1 MEIASVARHLPRLA
15 SKNGPPLHLTFFVTA
30 RCNALCNHCFYWES
44 LNQNQKEL
52 TLDEV
57 DKIAASLD
65 RVLWVAFTGGE
76 PFLRKDLP
84 EFAKILHDRLRPVT
98 LSINTNGIK
107 TDSIV
112 AAAEKLAA
120 NCPRTFVGILCSLD
134 GLAATHDRIR
144 GVPKNFEKTV
154 RTFRELKK
162 LKAKLPNLGVG
173 ISTTFCAWN
182 QDEMDEMYELVVNE
196 LVPDNWDLSFV
207 RGKPMEPAIGVA
219 DIGKYRRIKNKLE
232 HAFAAGKLHYY
243 DGMPLSKFVHAK
255 ERLSTR
261 TVLKTLETGQFQ
273 VPCYAGGA
281 IRRDFGGRRRLRLRD
296 AGQED
301 REPARARL
309 RPGQALKKRTRGGA
323 PEFYSGHQML
333 LHPRVQHVGQ
343 SVVQPSRIPKDRR
356 ANAGGNGDAL
366 SAQCVRLDE
375 CSRGDARRAD
385 LPSNSRPSRRQN
397 LKPLAGF
404 AKGSSD

>member
-1 MEIASVARHLPRLA
+1 MKLVEVAKHLPRLVRK
-15 SKNGPPLHLTFFVTA
+15 SGLPLHLTFFVTA
-30 RCNALCNHCFYWES
+30 RCNALCKHCFYWEN
-44 LNQNQKEL
+44 LNQKQKEL

-65 RVLWVAFTGGE
+65 RALWVAFTGGE

-107 TDSIV
+107 TDQIV
-112 AAAEKLAA
+112 AAAERLVA

-134 GLAATHDRIR
+134 GLAPTHDRIR

-173 ISTTFCAWN
+173 ITTTFCAWN
-182 QDEMDEMYELVVNE
+182 QDEMDETYEFVVND

-219 DIGKYRRIKNKLE
+219 DVGKYRRIKDRVE
-232 HAFAAGKLHYY
+232 HAFATGKIRYY
-243 DGMPLSKFVHAK
+243 EGMPLSRFVHAK

-261 TVLKTLETGQFQ
+261 TVLKTIETGRFQ
-273 VPCYAGGA
+273 VPCYAG
-281 IRRDFGGRRRLRLRD
+281 
-296 AGQED
+296 
-301 REPARARL
+301 
-309 RPGQALKKRTRGGA
+309 
-323 PEFYSGHQML
+323 
-333 LHPRVQHVGQ
+333 
-343 SVVQPSRIPKDRR
+343 
-356 ANAGGNGDAL
+356 AL
-366 SAQCVRLDE
+366 SAVISEEGNVYACEMLDKKIGNLREHNYDLAKLWENERAGALRHFIRDTKCFCTHE
-375 CSRGDARRAD
+375 CNMSINLLFNPAVYPRIAGEMLAEAASGLRPHRTGAKEISEGARAAPMSTQVPV
-385 LPSNSRPSRRQN
+385 LPSD
-397 LKPLAGF
+397 KV
-404 AKGSSD
+404 

>member
-273 VPCYAGGA
+273 VPCYAG
-281 IRRDFGGRRRLRLRD
+281 RY
-296 AGQED
+296 
-301 REPARARL
+301 P
-309 RPGQALKKRTRGGA
+309 P
-323 PEFYSGHQML
+323 
-333 LHPRVQHVGQ
+333 
-343 SVVQPSRIPKDRR
+343 
-356 ANAGGNGDAL
+356 
-366 SAQCVRLDE
+366 
-375 CSRGDARRAD
+375 
-385 LPSNSRPSRRQN
+385 
-397 LKPLAGF
+397 
-404 AKGSSD
+404 